1 MIANGQTYFWLSLV
15 SANIQARLW
24 KSENRELISLHK
36 RRFGQG
42 FLLENWSLRV
52 PQNNCNPGF
61 IHWTVKVVILDSVL
75 LSFRLAIFMNS
86 EFFEGAAKTG
96 DAWMEFNG
104 REKHS

>member
-42 FLLENWSLRV
+42 FLLEN
-52 PQNNCNPGF
+52 
-61 IHWTVKVVILDSVL
+61 
-75 LSFRLAIFMNS
+75 
-86 EFFEGAAKTG
+86 
-96 DAWMEFNG
+96 
-104 REKHS
+104 